1 MLKCRFDRAEAA
13 LLFCLLQLLA
23 DELLQFLAA

>member
-1 MLKCRFDRAEAA
+1 MLKCRFDGAKAV
-13 LLFCLLQLLA
+13 LLFYLLQLFA